1 MSSCLAEFCIGES
14 GSLWARRHGLGGRI
28 LSSSKLQ
35 LAVCSGD
42 EVDISFRHKNLK
54 QPHSNSTVIIFK
66 LMATNSTFYIQLLV
80 SNGSIKMKNSTAYLG
95 SGASKLKKRTVATD
109 W

>member
-35 LAVCSGD
+35 LAVCWRRS
-42 EVDISFRHKNLK
+42 RY
-54 QPHSNSTVIIFK
+54 IFQT
-66 LMATNSTFYIQLLV
+66 L
-80 SNGSIKMKNSTAYLG
+80 
-95 SGASKLKKRTVATD
+95 KLKTTTLRPRESA
-109 W
+109 

>member
-42 EVDISFRHKNLK
+42 EVDISFRHINLK
-54 QPHSNSTVIIFK
+54 QPHSNSTVH
-66 LMATNSTFYIQLLV
+66 TIQTDGHQLNILH
-80 SNGSIKMKNSTAYLG
+80 SASGLQWIHKDEEFHGLFRKRSIETEKKNCG
-95 SGASKLKKRTVATD
+95 D
-109 W
+109 